1 MPQTKTKRGKPKNE
15 ALDHLRSMTR
25 SLASTIGLDDDEDI
39 ARPISGFMSQY
50 MGIDPD
56 TGQLTETAM
65 RNLKR
70 IWNADARKKAGLPK
84 EEQVWPGMLEDTVSL
99 PAIFTDSVPDAN
111 AAAERAGA
119 IHDTV
124 RSDMGLRAPEGFAE
138 NALDAGGVMLGQLPI
153 PSSKAKAAASGAM
166 GWMKKIAGAPL
177 EFFSPTVEPGIGNYL
192 SGSLFGGG
200 LGALADNPDSISP
213 YLRALMTTELPG
225 DPRVPSI
232 HKAEGGKVGA
242 LRLFRGLVGNS
253 KSGIPEEALQGK
265 ARKGYSTFM
274 SNDPHVAGSYA
285 MPRFDT
291 EVGAIAPFHVKPQ
304 EIIEFPTQ
312 DGSFDK
318 FAFDERA
325 STLRPGQVLVARQ
338 VYDSGPRANLD
349 VDPEKKFSYKSDV
362 YAVGPGTDM
371 KAGIGDDYGKGG
383 KVGALSEFLRAV
395 SLNPEATLKGKEHSL
410 HDPLEDVLYAARKG
424 VDSGKLSPAEHAELM
439 KLLGVPDEDPGLYDR
454 LMDLHTR
461 LFPER
466 PAEPTYQAF
475 KPPRTTDTLPS
486 DADLVPGGRGQASPD
501 EWNRMIAETK
511 ARMGLGD

>member
-124 RSDMGLRAPEGFAE
+124 RSDMGLRAPEGFRE

-232 HKAEGGKVGA
+232 HK
-242 LRLFRGLVGNS
+242 
-253 KSGIPEEALQGK
+253 
-265 ARKGYSTFM
+265 
-274 SNDPHVAGSYA
+274 
-285 MPRFDT
+285 
-291 EVGAIAPFHVKPQ
+291 
-304 EIIEFPTQ
+304 
-312 DGSFDK
+312 
-318 FAFDERA
+318 
-325 STLRPGQVLVARQ
+325 
-338 VYDSGPRANLD
+338 
-349 VDPEKKFSYKSDV
+349 
-362 YAVGPGTDM
+362 
-371 KAGIGDDYGKGG
+371 GKGG
-383 KVGALSEFLRAV
+383 KVGALSEFLRMV
-395 SLNPEATLKGKEHSL
+395 SMNPEASLKDKGHAL

-424 VDSGKLSPAEHAELM
+424 VDSGKLSPSEHAELM
-439 KLLGVPDEDPGLYDR
+439 KLLGVPDEDPGLYDQ
-454 LMDLHTR
+454 LINLHTR

-475 KPPRTTDTLPS
+475 QSRPLAD
-486 DADLVPGGRGQASPD
+486 DASLVPTARGLLTQD
-501 EWNRMIAETK
+501 EWERDVLKTKKAEGGK
-511 ARMGLGD
+511 VKLLENLMRLLRSHDINPQEFDLLDENGNLRVQEAKEVLEDAIEGEREVDDLKESLGATTPEDLTEKVRQKVNPKSPRRKG